1 MCGICGIVRLTG
13 LTPEDSASVRAMTA
27 MLRHRGPDGVGL
39 WNDARAAFGHAR
51 LAIIDLEGGYQP
63 MMNETGDIA
72 VIFNGEIY
80 NFADLRSELQRA
92 GHVLQ
97 TRSDTE
103 VIVHGYES
111 WGDDVVL
118 KLRGM
123 FAFALWDARKG
134 RMLFARDRFGEKPLY
149 YYDATARGGAFYF
162 ASEMKA
168 LVSRPNVPRRLNERR
183 LGEFMMFRCVAGPE
197 TLFDEIKELE
207 PGCRMVLTPDRC
219 RIERYWSPQPT
230 VTANNAP
237 VEQLVRDGAALLRDA
252 VDCRLVSDVALGTI
266 TSGGLDSSLVT
277 MIATECAGASLD
289 TYCVGFADPAFDER
303 PAARR
308 IARRARSR
316 HHELEFTA
324 QQLVGELD
332 RLTWAHDE
340 PLTHSNS
347 IPMHLLFRLAKEG
360 AGVTVLLSGEGAD
373 ELFGGYGWYAALQRR
388 GPLNH
393 VPGLRGLASLLPG
406 ARFRTLERVLHPD
419 YPLVSNAVSRRDDVA
434 PLFAGLMDALET
446 RRPLWPAN
454 GHLTPTDGLFIYDQ
468 RTYLPPLLQRQDRM
482 AMAAGV
488 EARVVFLD
496 HALAEWANRIPSSA
510 KLEGGKRKALLRRI
524 ARGWLDSE
532 VLERQKVG
540 FTLPIGEWMRDG
552 GVLHDRVAALR
563 DPQTFVRCVLL
574 GAAIDRAVDEH
585 WRRRRDNTDLLWTL
599 LSLDAWGS
607 LFLGGGLAVTE
618 LPGARTGKQLPAP
631 RPLSRVDSA

>member
-1 MCGICGIVRLTG
+1 MCGICGIVRPGSGSG
-13 LTPEDSASVRAMTA
+13 LTPDDVASVRGMTA

-39 WNDARAAFGHAR
+39 WNDEHVALGHAR
-51 LAIIDLEGGYQP
+51 LAIIDLAGGYQP
-63 MMNETGDIA
+63 MLNETGDVA

-80 NFADLRSELQRA
+80 NFADLRRALQRA

-103 VIVHGYES
+103 VIVHGYEE

-123 FAFALWDARKG
+123 FAFALWDARRR

-149 YYDATARGGAFYF
+149 FYDAMRRGGAVYF
-162 ASEMKA
+162 ASEIKA
-168 LVSRPNVPRRLNERR
+168 LISQRNVPRRLNQRR
-183 LGEFMMFRCVAGPE
+183 LAEFFMFRSVAGRE
-197 TLFDEIKELE
+197 TLFDEIVELE
-207 PGCRMVLTPDRC
+207 PGSRMVLTLDRVTV
-219 RIERYWSPQPT
+219 ERYWNPQPT
-230 VTANNAP
+230 LAAVNPPRA
-237 VEQLVRDGAALLRDA
+237 QLIADGEALLRDA

-277 MIATECAGASLD
+277 MIATECAGTSLD
-289 TYCVGFADPAFDER
+289 TYCVGFADAAYDER

-308 IARRARSR
+308 VAARANSL

-324 QQLVGELD
+324 PQLMDELD

-340 PLTHSNS
+340 PLTHPNS

-360 AGVTVLLSGEGAD
+360 AGVSVLLSGEGAD
-373 ELFGGYGWYAALQRR
+373 ELFGGYGWYSTLQRR
-388 GPLNH
+388 GSLSAI
-393 VPGLRGLASLLPG
+393 PGLRAVARVLPG
-406 ARFRTLERVLHPD
+406 AQFRTLERVLHAD
-419 YPLVSNAVSRRDDVA
+419 YPLVSNATSRRDEIA
-434 PLFAGLMDALET
+434 PLFAALGDALDS
-446 RRPLWPAN
+446 RRPLWPAE
-454 GHLTPTDGLFIYDQ
+454 LDPSDALFIYDQ

-496 HALAEWANRIPSSA
+496 HSLAEWVNRIPA
-510 KLEGGKRKALLRRI
+510 VTKLAGGIRKALLRDI
-524 ARGWLDSE
+524 ARRWVE
-532 VLERQKVG
+532 PQVIEREKVG

-563 DPQTFVRCVLL
+563 DGNAFVRTVLR
-574 GAAIDRAVDEH
+574 GDAVDRTIDEH
-585 WRRRRDNTDLLWTL
+585 WRRERDHTDLLWTI
-599 LSLDAWGS
+599 LSLDAWGT
-607 LFLGGGLAVTE
+607 LFLGASLTLME
-618 LPGARTGKQLPAP
+618 LPGARTGRVLPP
-631 RPLSRVDSA
+631 RPNRAATA